1 MLILAIPLTLYF
13 AYIWFKNDNS
23 GESIFAFFSGLLIPF
38 LLYLKNKKNDTFN
51 IAINEKSFINKKF
64 NVKISFPKVIYS
76 DNTLIENKINSLIE
90 SIFLRHHIDIKNKK
104 ILDDTIG
111 EFESSFEKTY
121 KIKNILGFKFTNF
134 MYYNGAAHG
143 NVEIVSLNI
152 NLYNGEEFEFK
163 DIFRGKYQNNILNMV
178 KDKLKKHRCKDS
190 YFDFDSIQLN
200 STQEFYI
207 SEDNLVIV
215 FFKYEIAPGACGPIE
230 IRLKLDKISPYIN
243 PNGPL
248 FFLYSKFE
256 QSYVEKGHSILYA
269 LNAYEKLSNKSLDDE

>member
-1 MLILAIPLTLYF
+1 M
-13 AYIWFKNDNS
+13 
-23 GESIFAFFSGLLIPF
+23 IPF
-38 LLYLKNKKNDTFN
+38 LLYLKNKKDDTLN
-51 IAINEKSFINKKF
+51 ITIVEKKFINQKYK
-64 NVKISFPKVIYS
+64 VTISFPKVFYK
-76 DNTLIENKINSLIE
+76 DNTLIENKINFLIE
-90 SIFLRHHIDIKNKK
+90 SVFLRHHIDIKNKK

-121 KIKNILGFKFTNF
+121 KINNILGFKFTNF

-163 DIFRGKYQNNILNMV
+163 DIFRGKYQDIILNFV
-178 KDKLKKHRCKDS
+178 KDKLKEHECKDS
-190 YFDFDSIQLN
+190 YFDFDSIKLN

-207 SEDNLVIV
+207 SENSLVIV

-230 IRLKLDKISPYIN
+230 ISLSLDKISPYIN

-248 FFLYSKFE
+248 SFLYSEFE

-269 LNAYEKLSNKSLDDE
+269 LNAYEKLSNNTLDDE